1 LVELLEEE
9 KVQVPSWIC
18 FSSVDGKSLCS
29 GESFADCL
37 KILNA
42 SEKVAVVGVNC
53 TPPQF
58 IEGIICEFRKVCKH
72 LYAQQFLSDISCH
85 FFSCLDMMT
94 CYVCFYLIHSPFCLH
109 QQTKKAIAVYPNS
122 GEVWDGRAKRW
133 LVSRHHNLRSCG
145 TKTGN

>member
-1 LVELLEEE
+1 METQVHSESELHLNELKHDYSRNKRFGLSLCMPSAQTELFLVQALVELLEEE

-18 FSSVDGKSLCS
+18 FSSVDGKNLSS

-58 IEGIICEFRKVCKH
+58 IEGIICEFRKVCSH
-72 LYAQQFLSDISCH
+72 L
-85 FFSCLDMMT
+85 
-94 CYVCFYLIHSPFCLH
+94 
-109 QQTKKAIAVYPNS
+109 
-122 GEVWDGRAKRW
+122 
-133 LVSRHHNLRSCG
+133 
-145 TKTGN
+145 